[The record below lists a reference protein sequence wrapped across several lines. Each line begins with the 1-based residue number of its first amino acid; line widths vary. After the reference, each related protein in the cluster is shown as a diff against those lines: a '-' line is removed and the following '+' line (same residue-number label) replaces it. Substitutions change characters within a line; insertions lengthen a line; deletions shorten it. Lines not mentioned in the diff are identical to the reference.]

1 MSWLGTI
8 GADTETIR
16 RIHLRRAQ
24 ATRVN
29 GPKGSHR
36 SQGSPC
42 WRTASLPRETDE
54 AEESG
59 DLVDVP
65 VRHVDGYGE
74 RDAWAGREA
83 VGGQGDG
90 TCARRRR
97 GSSGRGRLGRLRALL
112 AQGGQPRGDI
122 GSKVEPGRLATRA
135 AAVRAEAGFIREAE
149 EEGTGLFDTVPGLA
163 EPHVNLPDTLDPRGI
178 ENSQLFGDG

>member
-1 MSWLGTI
+1 MSWRGTI

-97 GSSGRGRLGRLRALL
+97 DSGGRGRLGSLRALL

-122 GSKVEPGRLATRA
+122 GSKVEPGRLATHA

-149 EEGTGLFDTVPGLA
+149 EEGKGLFVSVPGCAHSLFKF
-163 EPHVNLPDTLDPRGI
+163 PRTHDPPGI
-178 ENSQLFGDG
+178 V